1 MTRAALQLL
10 AAALLISCDAA
21 AAPQGAPAAAAP
33 SAAEAP
39 PQMVDVRFERSAAQ
53 GGVAATLE
61 RLGAAD
67 RDPFWVAYHV
77 PIVAGHPYTCCWT
90 SDWKPGP
97 CRLEAR
103 NQSWGSSDRD
113 RERTAGP
120 NLMVLL
126 RLAAGEVGKVRAV
139 SQGCQLDL
147 SGRRLVWLEDVDAE
161 DSIRALAALATGG
174 DGRRQGED
182 PAEEAVMAISLHG
195 LLEADAAL
203 DELVQEGH
211 PSDVREAALFWLGQ
225 TRGRRGYEILSRV
238 VRQDP
243 DGELR
248 EKAIFSLSRS
258 EVPEA
263 ADRIVEVA
271 RGDRSP
277 EVRGHALFWLA
288 QTHEERSDVI
298 FEAVSRD
305 PDEEVREKAV
315 FALSQLPDGEGTEM
329 LVRLVRENRDPEV
342 RKKALFWLGQS
353 KDPRAMDFL
362 SELLAE

>member
-21 AAPQGAPAAAAP
+21 AAPQSAPAAAATA
-33 SAAEAP
+33 AAEAP
-39 PQMVDVRFERSAAQ
+39 PQIANARFERAAVQ
-53 GGVAATLE
+53 GGVAAALE
-61 RLGAAD
+61 RLGKRD

-77 PIVAGHPYTCCWT
+77 PIVADHPYTCCWT

-113 RERTAGP
+113 RERLAGP

-126 RLAAGEVGKVRAV
+126 RLAEGEVGKVRAV

-147 SGRRLVWLEDVDAE
+147 SGRRLVWLDGVDAE
-161 DSIRALAALATGG
+161 DSLRALTALAAGG
-174 DGRRQGED
+174 DGRRRGED

-195 LLEADAAL
+195 LPEADAAL
-203 DELVQEGH
+203 AELAQEGH

-225 TRGRRGYEILSRV
+225 TRGRHGYEILSHV
-238 VRQDP
+238 VREDP
-243 DGELR
+243 DGEIR
-248 EKAIFSLSRS
+248 EKAIFSLSQS
-258 EVPEA
+258 ELPEA
-263 ADRIVEVA
+263 TDRIVEAA
-271 RGDRSP
+271 RGDKSP
-277 EVRGHALFWLA
+277 EVRGQALFWLSQGQVTRPDA
-288 QTHEERSDVI
+288 I
-298 FEAVSRD
+298 LEAVSRD
-305 PDEEVREKAV
+305 PDPEVREEAV
-315 FALSQLPDGEGTEM
+315 FALSQLPDDGTDL
-329 LVRLVRENRDPEV
+329 LVRVVRESRDPEV

-353 KDPRAMDFL
+353 EDPRAMDFL